1 MDGSAPQSVH
11 FTMDGRC
18 VYIAARLCIIE
29 DLLQPRQTYFE
40 GHNADVLCLS
50 LAPKLDLAISGQQ
63 EPPGVGSSYACVWC
77 PSYPSRALCRLHCF
91 LDRSGA
97 TKGDEVPRHRDRK
110 EGEVDFP
117 FWCPGD
123 RRAQLRG
130 ISAVAIAASGR
141 FAVMMALDDKRSI
154 ILFKL
159 PACCAKPVTSEVS
172 QTYVIRVPTMVV
184 ASGGNIC
191 ELATTNPFDSER
203 RFRFA
208 TLNKTA
214 VKLYEYRE
222 ASNELVHG
230 AVIFGKAPQQ
240 HLNHVAYAT
249 EAGHLLMCGKEGRL
263 YDVHGSHV
271 HHSAVLSHQLGCA
284 VSLWKIKGQ
293 SYEFLAADTTGTFLL
308 GRFEEDPPAK
318 PRKTRP
324 LGIRPQVAERFTLE
338 QLPAKPGQ
346 EFPKGLRPKWRS
358 LAVNERGLV
367 LAASEGHMLVIFDLG
382 LTGQRRCIW
391 RVVQVGHKVEAW
403 ALAHHPKIPGL
414 CASGDERGVIHFW
427 DLEQRKPLLEKTYRS
442 DQTVHRLEFSPEGD
456 LLVLGQLG
464 IVTILEFPSLQSVH
478 RRRVSFV
485 KDFRGQEGEVI
496 SWIVFSNYADGEDSR
511 YLACACWD
519 QNIYLFRLVWRTK
532 AGHKHKGSERH
543 REIMYRG
550 TLTGNSSSPT
560 HVMFTADAQFLV
572 SNSTDLSI
580 LVWRTGTGE
589 RLHCLAAVRDM
600 PRAGPWRNIIGWPVA
615 GVWKKSYAQSD
626 VNAVCQ
632 SYGSGGQPDGD
643 VLAVADDEHMVNL
656 YRFPAPISLSQGRQ
670 QLGNQVL

>member
-1 MDGSAPQSVH
+1 MCCALLYSLNAPPDS
-11 FTMDGRC
+11 
-18 VYIAARLCIIE
+18 
-29 DLLQPRQTYFE
+29 
-40 GHNADVLCLS
+40 
-50 LAPKLDLAISGQQ
+50 
-63 EPPGVGSSYACVWC
+63 
-77 PSYPSRALCRLHCF
+77 
-91 LDRSGA
+91 
-97 TKGDEVPRHRDRK
+97 
-110 EGEVDFP
+110 
-117 FWCPGD
+117 
-123 RRAQLRG
+123 
-130 ISAVAIAASGR
+130 AAS
-141 FAVMMALDDKRSI
+141 
-154 ILFKL
+154 
-159 PACCAKPVTSEVS
+159 C
-172 QTYVIRVPTMVV
+172 
-184 ASGGNIC
+184 
-191 ELATTNPFDSER
+191 
-203 RFRFA
+203 
-208 TLNKTA
+208 
-214 VKLYEYRE
+214 
-222 ASNELVHG
+222 
-230 AVIFGKAPQQ
+230 
-240 HLNHVAYAT
+240 
-249 EAGHLLMCGKEGRL
+249 
-263 YDVHGSHV
+263 
-271 HHSAVLSHQLGCA
+271 SA
-284 VSLWKIKGQ
+284 
-293 SYEFLAADTTGTFLL
+293 EDTTGTFLL

-324 LGIRPQVAERFTLE
+324 LGIRPQ
-338 QLPAKPGQ
+338 
-346 EFPKGLRPKWRS
+346 
-358 LAVNERGLV
+358 ERGLV
-367 LAASEGHMLVIFDLG
+367 LAASEGHMLVIVDLG

-485 KDFRGQEGEVI
+485 KDFRGQEQRESCGRCAEGEVI

-670 QLGNQVL
+670 QLGKPWMGCLVEDRPFPTSK

>member
-1 MDGSAPQSVH
+1 MA
-11 FTMDGRC
+11 F
-18 VYIAARLCIIE
+18 L
-29 DLLQPRQTYFE
+29 
-40 GHNADVLCLS
+40 
-50 LAPKLDLAISGQQ
+50 
-63 EPPGVGSSYACVWC
+63 GVE
-77 PSYPSRALCRLHCF
+77 
-91 LDRSGA
+91 
-97 TKGDEVPRHRDRK
+97 K
-110 EGEVDFP
+110 
-117 FWCPGD
+117 
-123 RRAQLRG
+123 
-130 ISAVAIAASGR
+130 
-141 FAVMMALDDKRSI
+141 
-154 ILFKL
+154 
-159 PACCAKPVTSEVS
+159 
-172 QTYVIRVPTMVV
+172 
-184 ASGGNIC
+184 
-191 ELATTNPFDSER
+191 
-203 RFRFA
+203 
-208 TLNKTA
+208 
-214 VKLYEYRE
+214 
-222 ASNELVHG
+222 
-230 AVIFGKAPQQ
+230 
-240 HLNHVAYAT
+240 
-249 EAGHLLMCGKEGRL
+249 
-263 YDVHGSHV
+263 
-271 HHSAVLSHQLGCA
+271 
-284 VSLWKIKGQ
+284 
-293 SYEFLAADTTGTFLL
+293 
-308 GRFEEDPPAK
+308 
-318 PRKTRP
+318 
-324 LGIRPQVAERFTLE
+324 
-338 QLPAKPGQ
+338 
-346 EFPKGLRPKWRS
+346 
-358 LAVNERGLV
+358 RGL
-367 LAASEGHMLVIFDLG
+367 
-382 LTGQRRCIW
+382 
-391 RVVQVGHKVEAW
+391 
-403 ALAHHPKIPGL
+403 
-414 CASGDERGVIHFW
+414 
-427 DLEQRKPLLEKTYRS
+427 
-442 DQTVHRLEFSPEGD
+442 FSPEGD

-670 QLGNQVL
+670 YSGHASHVTNVQFSPSNVLVSLGGNDHTLMQWRLERAPAPLQPGRTTCSTPPKRTLPWAKDERPGSAATSAGSGSAGSGSRLNSTGSAEEVLQQLGEREKRRARPPRAPRLAPLHPRGEYTKMTGGYPGFKGPFEGEELRSARPTARSMSEEAPSSGSRPPRPHSTSSLGRDSPHRPSALHQPRLTPAALQCRRLASMRRL